1 MATRAPSVYAGDTTG
16 ITPLDTEDTSW
27 AEAFWGKVQNQAAW
41 QVLGHTMDLWG
52 VKPVEGYDPFSS
64 GDIKGYERYADDFA
78 YVSSPR
84 EASLLKARID
94 RNNAREAAAQEE
106 LGFFGTLLTEAFNP
120 VNYIPLPGLTGLGFA
135 KGALV
140 GGASV
145 GALSLAEEAVRGQF
159 DPTVNP
165 NDLAT
170 NAMYSSIF
178 GGLLGGGFGMI
189 GAKSANKLASEAVRD
204 FNVLEQAE
212 LGLTPSGE
220 PIIRSGNLFQARPTG
235 DTKVGTA
242 SAGGFEQLAKLTPYG
257 RLKNMGIRAVED
269 LADAL
274 GGDFGTLSARNRVGG
289 ATQTSAF
296 LSAELWRGQAA
307 EAVQG
312 MQRAYQL
319 FRTGGD
325 GTGAE
330 VLDVNL
336 PTAIQ
341 RIREFLGKGQS
352 GDGMLG
358 YEQFKAEVF
367 KAALSGKT
375 DDLPVGIKEGVEQV
389 RKFFDYA
396 GVEGSKTG
404 LIRTAEG
411 FKRMLASKTDRA
423 RQVMARYE
431 ELAAKAEIG
440 KVERKTAK
448 RQEVVETVYG
458 TRVAKPTGEPLPVYH
473 GTGKKFDKFQ
483 GRGRK
488 ETSLSKFV
496 RKLMLTFDW
505 GDSALQF
512 KASERGAIWFTNNPT
527 LADDYARTAAGDNP
541 MVREA
546 YIDMRRPLEFDA
558 RTGTLTLPNGKQ
570 LDYSEAFLGSK
581 NWSVL
586 NPIVLPMARQHN
598 ADGIILRGVTDAATY
613 ETRGLV
619 SDVFIAFKPD
629 QIKLVDDLVPN
640 ESGLSHAEKLEMIE
654 LARQQDE
661 ALKWFEQR
669 QRLPEDE
676 GLRAIVERVDAELE
690 AAGRKTADTIAD
702 LAEKS
707 ATRRADAE
715 AIIADIEARI
725 AARAERDQRI
735 IEELR
740 AKYETEG
747 LTQAQIDYLDLLEA
761 RQFDGAEGSLA
772 QQSLKQRLTEAL
784 NGVDRRAQEAERLID
799 GFDFSYNPDAP
810 IGAKVY
816 HGTREGLETFVDAEG
831 NLVLRPSENF
841 GGQQIGV
848 SFGVERNLAADYAT
862 RAGDGRNVR
871 GATVFEIDTSALP
884 KLEREAMGEAF
895 IPTDGDIVI
904 PAGRWQATDAITKE
918 DVFGPPKVKDTLT
931 PKQRDYLDLLEAR
944 LAKQGDEAPVPK
956 NEDAYLPRFWR
967 LDKVL
972 DDEAGPQVLRKV
984 LFDWFKKNPLPGA
997 RIEDEFIE
1005 ARVEEA
1011 IKTILKEA
1019 DSMATHD
1026 YEGAGAQFLN
1036 RRKIDIPN
1044 ELVLD
1049 FIETDV
1055 EQLVRTYAEK
1065 FGLLNEYTRFF
1076 GEANATTAID
1086 DVILQAAREL
1096 NPASLEEGM
1105 AQLRTL
1111 RGDIETLRD
1120 SVTGAIY
1127 SSDPAMMNLRRLNGL
1142 ARNWAT
1148 LTSMGSVAF
1157 SQIVETGRQVMVNGF
1172 GRSFGFALNM
1182 LETPA
1187 ATKGVSDELRF
1198 LTGEG
1203 IDVLLSTGLQ
1213 RFVDPGGPSGVGRG
1227 ALGKFADKVQ
1237 QATNGP
1243 FFLVNGLAMLTDITK
1258 RSNLV
1263 FINQFMMEDALKLAA
1278 GKGTKKDLEKL
1289 ASYGLSLEDAK
1300 KIATMPFEKKGRVIL
1315 PNVGEW
1321 PDEEL
1326 ARRYLVA
1333 VTGMSRRIVPTAS
1346 AADLPL
1352 VARGFVAGRE
1362 FPLLTLPFQFMNY
1375 GFASLN
1381 KIMLSALQG
1390 RDASPFKGA
1399 ALLMGL
1405 AYMSQKLR
1413 TDEDQWERMDMSE
1426 KLARSFDQSG
1436 LTGVFSDI
1444 PSRVERASMG
1454 DLSLRGSLGLK
1465 PTVRNPDDWS
1475 EPFNAAGPVPGKVA
1489 QLVRVSIDGDA
1500 TDRERANA
1508 IRRSIPLNNLI
1519 WWREGFDELET
1530 MATEE

>member
-1 MATRAPSVYAGDTTG
+1 MADPNRSIYAGTTTG
-16 ITPLDTEDTSW
+16 VTPFNTEETSW
-27 AEAFWGKVQNQAAW
+27 LDAFWGKVQNQAAW
-41 QVLGHTMDLWG
+41 QAVGHTMDLWG
-52 VKPVEGYDPFSS
+52 VKPVQGYDPFTS

-84 EASLLKARID
+84 EASLLKARIE
-94 RNNAREAAAQEE
+94 RNQAREAAAQEE

-120 VNYIPLPGLTGLGFA
+120 VNYIPLPGLTGLGLA

-140 GGASV
+140 GAASV
-145 GALSLAEEAVRGQF
+145 GALSLAEEAARVQV
-159 DPTVNP
+159 DPTANP
-165 NDLAT
+165 NDIAT

-204 FNVLEQAE
+204 FNLIEQAE
-212 LGLTPSGE
+212 LGLGE
-220 PIIRSGNLFQARPTG
+220 AGDPIIRSGNLFEARPTG
-235 DTKVGTA
+235 ETKVGTA
-242 SAGGFEQLAKLTPYG
+242 SALFGADKLAKLTPYG
-257 RLKNMGIRAVED
+257 RLKNLGIRAVED

-341 RIREFLGKGQS
+341 RTREFLGKGQS

-358 YEQFKAEVF
+358 YEQFKGEVF

-423 RQVMARYE
+423 RQIMARYE
-431 ELAAKAEIG
+431 ELAAK
-440 KVERKTAK
+440 
-448 RQEVVETVYG
+448 
-458 TRVAKPTGEPLPVYH
+458 
-473 GTGKKFDKFQ
+473 
-483 GRGRK
+483 
-488 ETSLSKFV
+488 
-496 RKLMLTFDW
+496 
-505 GDSALQF
+505 
-512 KASERGAIWFTNNPT
+512 SERTT
-527 LADDYARTAAGDNP
+527 QDS
-541 MVREA
+541 
-546 YIDMRRPLEFDA
+546 LE
-558 RTGTLTLPNGKQ
+558 L
-570 LDYSEAFLGSK
+570 
-581 NWSVL
+581 
-586 NPIVLPMARQHN
+586 
-598 ADGIILRGVTDAATY
+598 
-613 ETRGLV
+613 
-619 SDVFIAFKPD
+619 
-629 QIKLVDDLVPN
+629 
-640 ESGLSHAEKLEMIE
+640 IE

-690 AAGRKTADTIAD
+690 AAGRKVPDTIAD

-772 QQSLKQRLTEAL
+772 QQSLKQRLTESI

-816 HGTREGLETFVDAEG
+816 HGTRGDLATFVDAEG

-862 RAGDGRNVR
+862 RAGEGRSVR

-944 LAKQGDEAPVPK
+944 LAKQGDEAPAPK
-956 NEDAYLPRFWR
+956 NEQAYLPRFWR

-1011 IKTILKEA
+1011 VKTILKEA
-1019 DSMATHD
+1019 DSLATHD

-1055 EQLVRTYAEK
+1055 EQLMRTYAEK

-1076 GEANATTAID
+1076 GEANAKTAID

-1096 NPASLEEGM
+1096 NPASLEEGT
-1105 AQLRTL
+1105 AQLATL

-1172 GRSFGFALNM
+1172 GRSFGFALDM
-1182 LETPA
+1182 LGTPE
-1187 ATKGVSDELRF
+1187 ATKGVSKELRF

-1213 RFVDPGGPSGVGRG
+1213 RFVDPGGPSGVGKG

-1243 FFLVNGLAMLTDITK
+1243 FFIINGLAMLTDITK

-1315 PNVGEW
+1315 PNVSEW
-1321 PDEEL
+1321 PDEDL

-1375 GFASLN
+1375 GFASMN
-1381 KIMLSALQG
+1381 KILVSTLQG

-1405 AYMSQKLR
+1405 AYLSQKLR
-1413 TDEDQWERMDMSE
+1413 TDDGQWERMDMSE
-1426 KLARSFDQSG
+1426 KLVRAFDQSG

-1475 EPFNAAGPVPGKVA
+1475 EPFNAAGPVPGKLA

-1519 WWREGFDELET
+1519 WWRSGFDELED

>member
-1 MATRAPSVYAGDTTG
+1 MATRAPSIYAGDTTG
-16 ITPLDTEDTSW
+16 VTPLDTEDTSW

-41 QVLGHTMDLWG
+41 QVLGHTMDLWD
-52 VKPVEGYDPFSS
+52 VKPVKGYDPFTS

-145 GALSLAEEAVRGQF
+145 GALSLAEEAVRGAV

-204 FNVLEQAE
+204 FNLIEQAE
-212 LGLTPSGE
+212 LGLASSGE

-242 SAGGFEQLAKLTPYG
+242 SAGGFENIAKLTPYG

-296 LSAELWRGQAA
+296 LASELWRGQAA
-307 EAVQG
+307 EVSQG
-312 MQRAYQL
+312 MKRAYQL

-330 VLDVNL
+330 VLDINL

-341 RIREFLGKGQS
+341 QVREFAGQG
-352 GDGMLG
+352 GDGMML

-423 RQVMARYE
+423 RQIMARYE
-431 ELAAKAEIG
+431 ELAAKP
-440 KVERKTAK
+440 ERSA
-448 RQEVVETVYG
+448 Q
-458 TRVAKPTGEPLPVYH
+458 
-473 GTGKKFDKFQ
+473 
-483 GRGRK
+483 
-488 ETSLSKFV
+488 
-496 RKLMLTFDW
+496 
-505 GDSALQF
+505 DS
-512 KASERGAIWFTNNPT
+512 
-527 LADDYARTAAGDNP
+527 
-541 MVREA
+541 
-546 YIDMRRPLEFDA
+546 
-558 RTGTLTLPNGKQ
+558 
-570 LDYSEAFLGSK
+570 
-581 NWSVL
+581 
-586 NPIVLPMARQHN
+586 
-598 ADGIILRGVTDAATY
+598 
-613 ETRGLV
+613 
-619 SDVFIAFKPD
+619 
-629 QIKLVDDLVPN
+629 
-640 ESGLSHAEKLEMIE
+640 LEMIE

-661 ALKWFEQR
+661 ALRWFEKRIDVGDEDSLKEILARYDEQLAR
-669 QRLPEDE
+669 QRDPQGVID
-676 GLRAIVERVDAELE
+676 
-690 AAGRKTADTIAD
+690 
-702 LAEKS
+702 
-707 ATRRADAE
+707 
-715 AIIADIEARI
+715 DIT
-725 AARAERDQRI
+725 ARA
-735 IEELR
+735 
-740 AKYETEG
+740 
-747 LTQAQIDYLDLLEA
+747 
-761 RQFDGAEGSLA
+761 
-772 QQSLKQRLTEAL
+772 QSKA
-784 NGVDRRAQEAERLID
+784 DEAERLVASIEQSID
-799 GFDFSYNPDAP
+799 LRLQRD
-810 IGAKVY
+810 
-816 HGTREGLETFVDAEG
+816 RELLDELNRLYAERGLSARQ
-831 NLVLRPSENF
+831 LALRD
-841 GGQQIGV
+841 Q
-848 SFGVERNLAADYAT
+848 LAA
-862 RAGDGRNVR
+862 
-871 GATVFEIDTSALP
+871 
-884 KLEREAMGEAF
+884 
-895 IPTDGDIVI
+895 
-904 PAGRWQATDAITKE
+904 
-918 DVFGPPKVKDTLT
+918 
-931 PKQRDYLDLLEAR
+931 
-944 LAKQGDEAPVPK
+944 
-956 NEDAYLPRFWR
+956 R
-967 LDKVL
+967 LD
-972 DDEAGPQVLRKV
+972 
-984 LFDWFKKNPLPGA
+984 
-997 RIEDEFIE
+997 
-1005 ARVEEA
+1005 
-1011 IKTILKEA
+1011 
-1019 DSMATHD
+1019 
-1026 YEGAGAQFLN
+1026 
-1036 RRKIDIPN
+1036 
-1044 ELVLD
+1044 
-1049 FIETDV
+1049 
-1055 EQLVRTYAEK
+1055 
-1065 FGLLNEYTRFF
+1065 
-1076 GEANATTAID
+1076 
-1086 DVILQAAREL
+1086 
-1096 NPASLEEGM
+1096 
-1105 AQLRTL
+1105 
-1111 RGDIETLRD
+1111 
-1120 SVTGAIY
+1120 
-1127 SSDPAMMNLRRLNGL
+1127 
-1142 ARNWAT
+1142 
-1148 LTSMGSVAF
+1148 
-1157 SQIVETGRQVMVNGF
+1157 
-1172 GRSFGFALNM
+1172 
-1182 LETPA
+1182 
-1187 ATKGVSDELRF
+1187 
-1198 LTGEG
+1198 EG

-1213 RFVDPGGPSGVGRG
+1213 RFVDPGGPSGVGKG
-1227 ALGKFADKVQ
+1227 VLGKFAEKVQ

-1243 FFLVNGLAMLTDITK
+1243 FFIINGLAMLTDITK

-1413 TDEDQWERMDMSE
+1413 TDEDQWERMETSE
-1426 KLARSFDQSG
+1426 KLVRAFDQSG

-1530 MATEE
+1530 MAAEE

>member
-1 MATRAPSVYAGDTTG
+1 MATRAPSIYAGDTTG
-16 ITPLDTEDTSW
+16 VTPLDTEDTSW

-145 GALSLAEEAVRGQF
+145 GALSLAEEAVRGQV

-189 GAKSANKLASEAVRD
+189 GAKNANQLASEAVRD
-204 FNVLEQAE
+204 FNLLEQAE
-212 LGLTPSGE
+212 LGLTPGGE

-257 RLKNMGIRAVED
+257 RLKNLGIRAVED

-296 LSAELWRGQAA
+296 LASELWRGQAA
-307 EAVQG
+307 EVSQG
-312 MQRAYQL
+312 MKRAYQL

-330 VLDVNL
+330 VLDINL

-341 RIREFLGKGQS
+341 QTREFFGGG
-352 GDGMLG
+352 GDGMML

-423 RQVMARYE
+423 RQIMARYE
-431 ELAAKAEIG
+431 ELAAKP
-440 KVERKTAK
+440 ERTT
-448 RQEVVETVYG
+448 Q
-458 TRVAKPTGEPLPVYH
+458 
-473 GTGKKFDKFQ
+473 
-483 GRGRK
+483 
-488 ETSLSKFV
+488 
-496 RKLMLTFDW
+496 
-505 GDSALQF
+505 DS
-512 KASERGAIWFTNNPT
+512 
-527 LADDYARTAAGDNP
+527 
-541 MVREA
+541 
-546 YIDMRRPLEFDA
+546 
-558 RTGTLTLPNGKQ
+558 
-570 LDYSEAFLGSK
+570 
-581 NWSVL
+581 
-586 NPIVLPMARQHN
+586 
-598 ADGIILRGVTDAATY
+598 
-613 ETRGLV
+613 
-619 SDVFIAFKPD
+619 
-629 QIKLVDDLVPN
+629 
-640 ESGLSHAEKLEMIE
+640 LEMIE

-661 ALKWFEQR
+661 ALKWFEK
-669 QRLPEDE
+669 RLYADEDDGLKE
-676 GLRAIVERVDAELE
+676 ILDRYDEQLAKLRDPAAIIDDINLRAQGKADEAQNLIVSIEKSIDLRLQRDRELLDQLNRLYAERGLSARQLALREQLAARLDDVPGERSGRIFIENAPPEVDGVKISYGDTGKPAAAFFDRATGTIHFDLTRVLDGWESKPWRTPRVEGIKPLTDEMFPTPEAWAEFVLRHELAHTRVERFRAKDGQAAAYTKADYENAMNMIALEEMRYLFDLPPVERFGSPKQRALVD
-690 AAGRKTADTIAD
+690 
-702 LAEKS
+702 
-707 ATRRADAE
+707 
-715 AIIADIEARI
+715 
-725 AARAERDQRI
+725 
-735 IEELR
+735 ELR
-740 AKYETEG
+740 AK
-747 LTQAQIDYLDLLEA
+747 
-761 RQFDGAEGSLA
+761 GADPENFKTA
-772 QQSLKQRLTEAL
+772 KQRAYIEAL
-784 NGVDRRAQEAERLID
+784 E
-799 GFDFSYNPDAP
+799 
-810 IGAKVY
+810 
-816 HGTREGLETFVDAEG
+816 
-831 NLVLRPSENF
+831 
-841 GGQQIGV
+841 
-848 SFGVERNLAADYAT
+848 
-862 RAGDGRNVR
+862 
-871 GATVFEIDTSALP
+871 
-884 KLEREAMGEAF
+884 
-895 IPTDGDIVI
+895 
-904 PAGRWQATDAITKE
+904 
-918 DVFGPPKVKDTLT
+918 
-931 PKQRDYLDLLEAR
+931 KQ

-956 NEDAYLPRFWR
+956 NEQAYLPRFWR

-1019 DSMATHD
+1019 DSIVSHD
-1026 YEGAGAQFLN
+1026 YDGMSAQFLN

-1076 GEANATTAID
+1076 GEANASTAID

-1096 NPASLEEGM
+1096 NPASVEQGM
-1105 AQLRTL
+1105 AQLATL

-1172 GRSFGFALNM
+1172 GRSFKFALDM

-1213 RFVDPGGPSGVGRG
+1213 RFVDPGGPSGVGKG
-1227 ALGKFADKVQ
+1227 VLGKFAEKVQ

-1243 FFLVNGLAMLTDITK
+1243 FFIINGLAMLTDITK

-1300 KIATMPFEKKGRVIL
+1300 AIATMPFEKKGRVIL

-1321 PDEEL
+1321 PDEDL

-1346 AADLPL
+1346 PADLPL

-1413 TDEDQWERMDMSE
+1413 TDEDQWERMETSE
-1426 KLARSFDQSG
+1426 KLVKAFDQSG

-1475 EPFNAAGPVPGKVA
+1475 EPFNAAGPVPGKLA

-1519 WWREGFDELET
+1519 WWRSGFDELED